1 MNWAILSVKSA
12 NTDENNFQGTPS
24 RRESMILERA
34 DFTGL
39 DALTI
44 DCIVIVLF
52 LIALDISYSLLC
64 WLKQSWI
71 QPASP

>member
-1 MNWAILSVKSA
+1 
-12 NTDENNFQGTPS
+12 
-24 RRESMILERA
+24 MILERA
-34 DFTGL
+34 DFTDL
-39 DALTI
+39 DALTR